1 MEKLQ
6 KIFYILAATAVLAL
20 TGIPAA
26 KAQLPPGMTVEEED
40 KEPEQ
45 HADTSGLDMVTLDI
59 DSLSDSFL
67 DSLDLNRDIPIN
79 DYTMIGF
86 QYGVGISQVSWNPS
100 MEQKFRFVPVNFG
113 FLYTRYGKMFG
124 YMPYFGIQAG
134 IFYGQEGYQ
143 FEEDEEG
150 HTPTL
155 EGASGAIMQVV
166 EVPVMAHCHFDFWK
180 MKLMVNLGLYG
191 GYRLSIERFGDGV
204 SDQVRNSFLDT
215 DLRFDY
221 GIKGGAGFAFV
232 FDPMEIHITA
242 MYKHSF
248 GSLYQP
254 DYYSQYYYR
263 YAYPTNFIFS
273 VGIHFQLT
281 KRVGKTKHALRQEA
295 REHLGLVKSIQTNV
309 PAGQN
314 SSSGPTVN

>member
-26 KAQLPPGMTVEEED
+26 KAQLPQGMTVEEED
-40 KEPEQ
+40 EEPEQ
-45 HADTSGLDMVTLDI
+45 HADTSGLDMATLDI

-150 HTPTL
+150 YTPTL
-155 EGASGAIMQVV
+155 EGATGAIMQVV

>member
-26 KAQLPPGMTVEEED
+26 KAQLPPGMTVEEETE
-40 KEPEQ
+40 EPEQ

-150 HTPTL
+150 YTPTL
-155 EGASGAIMQVV
+155 EGATGAIMQVV

-232 FDPMEIHITA
+232 FDPLEIHITA

-263 YAYPTNFIFS
+263 YAYPTNFVFS
-273 VGIHFQLT
+273 VGVHFQLT

-295 REHLGLVKSIQTNV
+295 REHLGLVKSIQSNV
-309 PAGQN
+309 PAGQT

>member
-26 KAQLPPGMTVEEED
+26 KAQLPQGMTVEEED
-40 KEPEQ
+40 EEPEQ

-150 HTPTL
+150 YTPTL
-155 EGASGAIMQVV
+155 EGATGAIMQVV

>member
-1 MEKLQ
+1 MERFQ
-6 KIFYILAATAVLAL
+6 KVFCLIAAAAAMSLAGLRE
-20 TGIPAA
+20 A
-26 KAQLPPGMTVEEED
+26 KAQLPPGMTVEDESTEA
-40 KEPEQ
+40 E
-45 HADTSGLDMVTLDI
+45 ARRDTAGLDMVTLEI
-59 DSLSDSFL
+59 DSLSDGFL
-67 DSLDLNRDIPIN
+67 DSLNLNRDIPIN

-100 MEQKFRFVPVNFG
+100 MQQKFRFVPVNFG

-143 FEEDEEG
+143 FEVDDEG
-150 HTPTL
+150 YTPTV
-155 EGASGAIMQVV
+155 EGATGALMLVF

-191 GYRLSIERFGDGV
+191 GYRLSIQRFGEGV
-204 SDQVRNSFLDT
+204 PDNIRNSFTDT
-215 DLRFDY
+215 DLRLDY

-232 FDPMEIHITA
+232 FDPIEIHFTA

-248 GSLYQP
+248 GSLYEP

-263 YAYPTNFIFS
+263 YAYPANFIFS
-273 VGIHFQLT
+273 AGVHFQLT
-281 KRVGKTKHALRQEA
+281 KRVGKTKHALRREA
-295 REHLGLVKSIQTNV
+295 REHLGLVKAIQSNV
-309 PAGQN
+309 PAETE
-314 SSSGPTVN
+314 SPEVK